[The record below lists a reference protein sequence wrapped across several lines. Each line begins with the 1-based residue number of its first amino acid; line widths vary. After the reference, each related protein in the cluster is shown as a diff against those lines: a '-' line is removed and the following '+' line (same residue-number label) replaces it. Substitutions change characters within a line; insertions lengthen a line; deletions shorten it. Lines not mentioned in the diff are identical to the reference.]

1 MPEKQVTNEALA
13 SIEGIRSSMEHFQG
27 RREGHE
33 QVRKGMK
40 ANIRRFMS
48 GFFWFSPAAS
58 LCMKLCFEFSHKN
71 PWIGIRPELFM
82 TFCDNLWHSD
92 SEQKEHPPFWQERGG
107 SIFRAICWRQLFSA
121 TWVLGWSLFLKGL
134 LTFARKRNKVDSGV

>member
-33 QVRKGMK
+33 QVRKGMMAK
-40 ANIRRFMS
+40 YMAVHEC
-48 GFFWFSPAAS
+48 FFWFSPAAS

-71 PWIGIRPELFM
+71 PWIGIRPEF
-82 TFCDNLWHSD
+82 
-92 SEQKEHPPFWQERGG
+92 
-107 SIFRAICWRQLFSA
+107 II
-121 TWVLGWSLFLKGL
+121 
-134 LTFARKRNKVDSGV
+134 